1 MIKAW
6 VNDLNTTAF
15 RIVVSVWIAAFVVV
29 GLTTAM
35 LFFGWQP
42 TTLQLKVL
50 NGVAASVLTM
60 MGFDVL
66 QFVGKR
72 FSDAGYVA
80 ARNAIPAS
88 SEAPT
93 PSSAEMQPPH
103 ARTNVEESD

>member
-1 MIKAW
+1 MIKDW

-42 TTLQLKVL
+42 SVLQLKVL
-50 NGVAASVLTM
+50 SGVAASVLTM

-80 ARNAIPAS
+80 ARNASPSVADVPAS
-88 SEAPT
+88 APAPIARANAEA
-93 PSSAEMQPPH
+93 
-103 ARTNVEESD
+103 SD

>member
-1 MIKAW
+1 MIKDW

-29 GLTTAM
+29 GLVTAM

-42 TTLQLKVL
+42 SVLQLKVL
-50 NGVAASVLTM
+50 SGIAASVLTM
-60 MGFDVL
+60 MGFDVV

-80 ARNAIPAS
+80 ARNASPAS
-88 SEAPT
+88 VDSPGAASTPAALPARANAEA
-93 PSSAEMQPPH
+93 
-103 ARTNVEESD
+103 SD